1 MVSPF
6 SPPTRVKLP
15 DGLLP
20 QDRISRLEAVVDTLE
35 NMSGQADSQFDP
47 MYGGFPVPPMI
58 APHYGTSVLAE
69 EPRYQPASAPKRE
82 EVSGA

>member
-1 MVSPF
+1 
-6 SPPTRVKLP
+6 
-15 DGLLP
+15 
-20 QDRISRLEAVVDTLE
+20 
-35 NMSGQADSQFDP
+35 